1 MEMYSGSC
9 ALIGMVRVIGI
20 EIEEGGGV
28 GTKRRSYKDG
38 QCCVKKSFSAPM
50 LPRNERD

>member
-28 GTKRRSYKDG
+28 GTKRMGIGKFRRLDT
-38 QCCVKKSFSAPM
+38 
-50 LPRNERD
+50 LL